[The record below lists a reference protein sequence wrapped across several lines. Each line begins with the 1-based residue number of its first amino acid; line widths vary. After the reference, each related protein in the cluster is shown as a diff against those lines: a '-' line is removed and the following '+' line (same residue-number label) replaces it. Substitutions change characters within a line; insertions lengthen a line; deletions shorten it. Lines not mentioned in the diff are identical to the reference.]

1 LSENISSKRLTEE
14 LERYR
19 GKSPELEE
27 LVGFYKEVFKI
38 QESTRSKIGSAPEV
52 VIEAA
57 LGRLEAGHFILE
69 GKGPTI
75 NYGVFKET
83 AKALS
88 EAFSKA
94 TGKKFPI
101 AELLALPQL
110 KPEKIYT
117 FSADILNNRI
127 DYLKDFSKGT
137 EFNKETIF
145 HFLHN
150 LVIPFFQAEAERYG
164 DLFGK
169 AEWLKGI
176 CPFCGSPPR
185 YARFHKEDGRR
196 LLSCPLCRSQWRF
209 HRICCPFC
217 SNSNQKKLKHCQL
230 GKDEGHRVDVC
241 DVCKRYIKTTNE
253 RQMDREVIPQVE
265 DVVTI
270 ALDYLATQEGYHRD
284 A

>member
-1 LSENISSKRLTEE
+1 MSQEISSKRLAEE

-19 GKSPELEE
+19 GKNPELEE
-27 LVGFYKEVFKI
+27 LIGFYKEVFKI
-38 QESTRSKIGSAPEV
+38 QESARSKIGSAPGV
-52 VIEAA
+52 VLEAA

-69 GKGPTI
+69 GSGPAIDYTI
-75 NYGVFKET
+75 FRET
-83 AKALS
+83 AEALS
-88 EAFSKA
+88 EAFGRTA
-94 TGKKFPI
+94 EKKFPT
-101 AELLALPQL
+101 AEMLALPQL
-110 KPEKIYT
+110 RPENINT
-117 FSADILNNRI
+117 FAADILNNRI
-127 DYLKDFSKGT
+127 AYLKDFAKGS
-137 EFNKETIF
+137 EFNEETIF

-150 LVIPFFQAEAERYG
+150 LVIPFFQAEAEGYG
-164 DLFGK
+164 DLFKK

-176 CPFCGSPPR
+176 CPFCGSQPR

-241 DVCKRYIKTTNE
+241 EVCKRYIKTTNE

-265 DVVTI
+265 DIVTI
-270 ALDYLATQEGYHRD
+270 ALDYLATREGYHRD